1 MAVGKNA
8 ELWLAIIASVV
19 AVAIAP
25 HIRPQW
31 IVAVAA
37 IVICALYYL
46 IANSRYPAIGI
57 GIIAVLYAA
66 DMISL
71 MIFLSTIAIVIM
83 GESAYRI
90 CRDEKRKPL
99 AFLAVA
105 VVASF
110 ATTFYLGYTLYLVPL
125 TGIIVAAM
133 LKTILKKREDALL
146 LECLG
151 TAMTMLLFED
161 ISYVPRMD
169 LLIFAIIISFAFGI
183 AAYEMRAADL
193 SGLFS
198 AALMGILII
207 VFSDITWFFVMLTFF
222 ILGSAF
228 TKFKY
233 DVKRKQGVAESR
245 GGMRGF
251 LNVYANG
258 MVSLAAAILYG
269 IYDHNLI
276 FAALFLGSVSAAM
289 ADTTASELGMLGK
302 RPYLITTF
310 KRVPK
315 GTDGGVTLFGEAAAV
330 IAAIILCAAAY
341 LMGMAT
347 PEIAAIC
354 VAAGFVGTNIDSL
367 VGATLERGGYIHNTG
382 TNFIC
387 TLSGGL
393 FAVLLYILLL

>member
-1 MAVGKNA
+1 
-8 ELWLAIIASVV
+8 
-19 AVAIAP
+19 
-25 HIRPQW
+25 
-31 IVAVAA
+31 
-37 IVICALYYL
+37 
-46 IANSRYPAIGI
+46 
-57 GIIAVLYAA
+57 
-66 DMISL
+66 MISL

-90 CRDEKRKPL
+90 CRDEKHKPL

-302 RPYLITTF
+302 RPYLITTV